1 MEKIGY
7 LRTQID
13 QVNKELIILLIQR
26 QQISKEIGIEKRRL
40 QIPVFDPSRE
50 VDILSNI
57 QKTNPQEYKY
67 LKPIFEQI
75 ITQSRL
81 IQN

>member
-13 QVNKELIILLIQR
+13 QVNKELITLLIQR

>member
-1 MEKIGY
+1 MEKIVC

-13 QVNKELIILLIQR
+13 QVNKELITLLIQR

-57 QKTNPQEYKY
+57 QKTNPQEYTY

-75 ITQSRL
+75 LIQNRL

>member
-1 MEKIGY
+1 MEKIVC

-13 QVNKELIILLIQR
+13 QVNKELITLLIQR